1 MSLLPFCTLKVVVL
15 LSMEGQNA
23 HGLGLGTIHIRTGTV
38 PVSVPVPNGTFFQYF
53 TLSNNK
59 NIYFSEKISP
69 KLSISTFWTIGP

>member
-23 HGLGLGTIHIRTGTV
+23 LGLGLGTIHIRTGTV

-53 TLSNNK
+53 TLWVTTK
-59 NIYFSEKISP
+59 TFISV
-69 KLSISTFWTIGP
+69 KK

>member
-53 TLSNNK
+53 TLWVTTK
-59 NIYFSEKISP
+59 TFISV
-69 KLSISTFWTIGP
+69 KK